1 MLRLR
6 LERLRRGWNQ
16 TALAFHAEMS
26 APEVSRIETA
36 RMRPYPSQME
46 KLSRALGLDPEVLL
60 QEMGEADAAELLAIP
75 RALGLDPEVL
85 LQEMGEADAAELLA
99 TPAAARRKTTSA
111 SASSSANDATA
122 RGAGQG
128 GKVAD

>member
-16 TALAFHAEMS
+16 TALAFYAEMS

-46 KLSRALGLDPEVLL
+46 KLSRV
-60 QEMGEADAAELLAIP
+60 
-75 RALGLDPEVL
+75 LGLDPEVL

-99 TPAAARRKTTSA
+99 TPAIARRTTTSA
-111 SASSSANDATA
+111 SASSAANDATA
-122 RGAGQG
+122 RAIAGRG

>member
-60 QEMGEADAAELLAIP
+60 QEMGEADAAELLA
-75 RALGLDPEVL
+75 
-85 LQEMGEADAAELLA
+85 

>member
-16 TALAFHAEMS
+16 TALAFYAEMS

-46 KLSRALGLDPEVLL
+46 KLSRVL
-60 QEMGEADAAELLAIP
+60 E
-75 RALGLDPEVL
+75 LDPEVL

-122 RGAGQG
+122 RGIAGQG